1 MFRKNKFFG
10 MGLAT
15 ILMCSAFS
23 GSLASAEP
31 KATEYD
37 ASFFENLK
45 QRAIVH
51 ELQEHQIAVNPKASI
66 AELLNTADSTSLK
79 SKSNS
84 DLQQNL
90 EKLNKSEYIY
100 LTLDGKVYSS
110 EKGYV
115 GMADKVESKE
125 DSVTDATYMKTN
137 SLSEPSNNHD
147 VSISSKNNPTPS
159 QVSGGTTGAFSRV
172 QLKFDGFDGVT
183 GNFWLPYVHRLGDG
197 EQPWFYFGFDSAKGR
212 GVEGG
217 FSYQTGRKVWQGYVR
232 NSNRFEYSYG
242 TWSEGAEIKP
252 MKFYIDSNSGDSY
265 LIVGSEKIV
274 VMMTFFDESDFPSLS
289 LKRVFSIAKNNF
301 DGNNI
306 YGAISGDFYN
316 LLVSKVNSDY
326 YYSWGDYP
334 EYSLWDGEKWHGT
347 IAWPT
352 YYIKY
357 YDPDTRMA
365 SWIQNQNR

>member
-10 MGLAT
+10 VGLAT

-23 GSLASAEP
+23 GSLAYAEP
-31 KATEYD
+31 KATKYD

-100 LTLDGKVYSS
+100 LTLDGEVYSS

-147 VSISSKNNPTPS
+147 VSISSKYNPTPS

-172 QLKFDGFDGVT
+172 QLDYDGFDGV
-183 GNFWLPYVHRLGDG
+183 NARVILPRAEDLGAN
-197 EQPWFYFGFDSAKGR
+197 EQPWAYYGFDAKNGR
-212 GVEGG
+212 KIEGG
-217 FSYQTGRKVWQGYVR
+217 FSFQTGQKRYLGYIKNGDYRYSTESWVNYEGF
-232 NSNRFEYSYG
+232 NSV
-242 TWSEGAEIKP
+242 
-252 MKFYIDSNSGDSY
+252 KFYIDNSTYNAY
-265 LIVGSEKIV
+265 LLAYYNQIV
-274 VMMTFFDESDFPSLS
+274 VMQTSFDSSDLS
-289 LKRVFSIAKNNF
+289 SMSVKRVTAIAKKNF
-301 DGNNI
+301 DGSNI
-306 YGAISGDFYN
+306 YGSAINGEFSE
-316 LLVSKVNSDY
+316 LVVSKFNSDY
-326 YYSWGDYP
+326 YYPWDDYRD
-334 EYSLWDGEKWHGT
+334 YSFWDGSQWFGT
-347 IAWPT
+347 IDWPAD
-352 YYIKY
+352 YITHFG
-357 YDPDTRMA
+357 P
-365 SWIQNQNR
+365 SVWIRNPNR